1 MPETSH
7 IYRNVISRKITIPE
21 ESNIFVSLQKSMWG
35 MGQSSGNRK
44 LVNGKQNQGFRMV
57 SIFLSDNKQ

>member
-1 MPETSH
+1 MPEASH